1 MPSTKG
7 RDYQYIAPGA
17 DARGTRISRII
28 LDQPEIFLSP
38 DSPYAGAKPADL
50 AAIADALRSTAAAAL
65 QDFMDKFDILDRAL
79 QIEVQDSVKQDV
91 LGAAVIRR
99 GQSADATKRIEFEAL
114 VAVMN
119 EYAERYNAHVGAAKC
134 IDCLDPVARKA
145 RPPVVGK

>member
-1 MPSTKG
+1 
-7 RDYQYIAPGA
+7 
-17 DARGTRISRII
+17 
-28 LDQPEIFLSP
+28 
-38 DSPYAGAKPADL
+38 
-50 AAIADALRSTAAAAL
+50 
-65 QDFMDKFDILDRAL
+65 
-79 QIEVQDSVKQDV
+79 
-91 LGAAVIRR
+91 VIRR